1 MTGHLVFRLYAP
13 MASWGEAAVG
23 EARPTAT
30 YPGRGAILGLIGA
43 ALGIRRD
50 DDEGQ
55 LRLRQ
60 SLGIAVKQ
68 RSPGWLLR
76 DYHTVQVPP
85 SQSKVNYRS
94 RREELSVPKDALNT
108 ILSSRDYRCD
118 GLWVVALR
126 LMPDAVWTLDELKS
140 ALERPRFTL
149 YLGRK
154 ACPLAAPLTPAIVE
168 ADHWRGALDHGFDS
182 ATDPERTWLPL
193 IGNEAQD
200 LRLLRLPGQVLYAWE
215 GEADALDGN
224 ADMAESSETWDE
236 PLHRRRWQFGA
247 RLEHRRIESVEGQ
260 S

>member
-1 MTGHLVFRLYAP
+1 MTEHLVFRLYAP

-50 DDEGQ
+50 DDDGQ

-168 ADHWRGALDHGFDS
+168 ADHWRGALDHGFDG
-182 ATDPERTWLPL
+182 ATDPEKTWLPL

-200 LRLLRLPGQVLYAWE
+200 LRLLRLPDQVLYAWE
-215 GEADALDGN
+215 GGAECLDGE
-224 ADMAESSETWDE
+224 DHGVESNDVWDQ
-236 PLHRRRWQFGA
+236 PLNRRRWQFGA